1 MKTRRLAM
9 LLFAAASLAP
19 AYYHFVHFQTRTAPY
34 TPIYARFDL
43 ASLQNKTVPFFIS
56 ETGPSQ
62 MASGDT
68 VNSVITQIR
77 AAAQVWNSVDTAEIK
92 LAFGGLHTATT
103 TMNAPWIEVEF
114 TDELPPGVV
123 AQGGPV
129 TRLDPTP
136 GAAGVYIPIAKS
148 LLRLPR
154 NLTSRPSFSERFF
167 LTVVHEFGHTLGLQ
181 HTWTSSVMSTEITRS
196 TTKAKPLGADDV
208 AALSVLYPAPK
219 FALQTG
225 VITGRVTMAGAGVN
239 LASVVALTPNGQA
252 VSTLTNPDGTYRM
265 EGVSAGLYFIYAHP
279 LPPALAGEPQ
289 PVNLELP
296 SDPTGRLL
304 PGAAF
309 DTLFYPGTSGPQQT
323 VTVAAGQSTD
333 NINFNVTRRAAVNLH
348 SVQTY
353 SYVGQE
359 PIKPASF
366 VLGKQRDTL
375 VLTGYGA
382 TAAVPGFDISLAS
395 APETLA
401 VRNYVQGYLAVDV
414 SLSPVSSDGQRH
426 MIFNYAGET
435 YVLPSALVMT
445 QKNPPSIQG
454 VQPNADKTLTL
465 NGASLST
472 ATQVWVDGVAA
483 KVRSAQDGQLTV
495 ALPPAAPG
503 YRGVL
508 AALNPDGQSSL
519 FVHGNN
525 SPAWTYEASEL
536 PQISISPAALPAGS
550 ETMVELTG
558 TGTAFDQWTPS
569 LAFGSSDIT
578 VRQVW
583 VLSPT
588 RAVAAVSVSPVAQLG
603 SAYSTISYGLQVNA
617 TAAGFQVLPAT
628 RAPYLAVSQ
637 MPKSNVYPGAL
648 VTIPLVNVQ
657 QVQSAAS
664 IQATVAD
671 RPALVTGYFNGQVT
685 MQIPTGLPL
694 GPAVIRLTVDGV
706 NTLPVLLQIDPPPP
720 VILLAQSIGG
730 VPLTSANAP
739 RAGDTIQ
746 LVVSGLTDGTSQPD
760 PLKIKVSSNGVDHSV
775 QSVTANPQQ
784 QGTYIV
790 QFSLALNSPQLS
802 PLPLVLSVDDRTSAQ
817 LMLPFRP
824 AGATSPDSGA

>member
-1 MKTRRLAM
+1 MKTPRLAV

-19 AYYHFVHFQTRTAPY
+19 AYYHFVHFQSRTGPY
-34 TPIYARFDL
+34 TPVHARFDL
-43 ASLQNKTVPFFIS
+43 GALQNKTVPFFIS

-68 VNSVITQIR
+68 FNSVITQIR

-92 LAFGGLHTATT
+92 LAFGGLHTAAT

-129 TRLDPTP
+129 TRLDATT
-136 GAAGVYIPIAKS
+136 GAAGMFVPITKS

-181 HTWTSSVMSTEITRS
+181 HTWTSSVMSTEITRAA
-196 TTKAKPLGADDV
+196 TKAKPLGADDV
-208 AALSVLYPAPK
+208 AALSVLYPTPK
-219 FALQTG
+219 FGLQTG
-225 VITGRVTMAGAGVN
+225 VITGRVTMTGAGVN
-239 LASVVALTPNGQA
+239 MASVVALTPNGQA
-252 VSTLTNPDGTYRM
+252 VSSLTNPDGTYRI
-265 EGVSAGLYFIYAHP
+265 EGVPAGLYFIYAHP

-296 SDPTGRLL
+296 SDPSGRLL

-309 DTLFYPGTSGPQQT
+309 DTVFYPGTAGPQQT
-323 VTVAAGQSTD
+323 VTVAAGQPTE
-333 NINFNVTRRAAVNLH
+333 NINFSVTRRAAVNLH

-382 TAAVPGFDISLAS
+382 TAALPGFNISLAS
-395 APETLA
+395 APETLG

-414 SLSPVSSDGQRH
+414 ALSPVSSDGQRH

-465 NGASLST
+465 SGAALSS

-495 ALPPAAPG
+495 TLPPALPG

-508 AALNPDGQSSL
+508 AALNSDGQSSL
-519 FVHGNN
+519 FVHGDK
-525 SPAWTYEASEL
+525 SPIWTYEASEL
-536 PQISISPAALPAGS
+536 PQISVSPAALPAGA

-558 TGTAFDQWTPS
+558 SGTAFDQWAPA
-569 LAFGSSDIT
+569 LGFASSDIT
-578 VRQVW
+578 VRQIW
-583 VLSPT
+583 VLSAT
-588 RAVAAVSVSPVAQLG
+588 RAVAAVIVSPLAQLG
-603 SAYSTISYGLQVNA
+603 PLNSTITYGLQVSA
-617 TAAGFQVLPAT
+617 TPAGFQVLPAT

-637 MPKSNVYPGAL
+637 MPKTNIYPGAL
-648 VTIPLVNVQ
+648 VTIPLVNAQ
-657 QVQSAAS
+657 PAS
-664 IQATVAD
+664 IIQAIVAD

-685 MQIPTGLPL
+685 LQIPAGLPL
-694 GPAVIRLTVDGV
+694 GPAVVRVTVDGAAA
-706 NTLPVLLQIDPPPP
+706 LPALLQIDPPPP
-720 VILLAQSIGG
+720 VILSAQSIGG
-730 VPLTSANAP
+730 VPLTAANAP

-746 LVVSGLTDGTSQPD
+746 LLVSSLTDGTSQPD
-760 PLKIKVSSNGVDHSV
+760 PLKIKVSSNGVEHSV

-784 QGTYIV
+784 PGTYIV
-790 QFSLALNSPQLS
+790 QFSLSLTSPQLS
-802 PLPLVLSVDDRTSAQ
+802 PLPLVLSVDDRTSIP
-817 LMLPFRP
+817 LPLPFRP